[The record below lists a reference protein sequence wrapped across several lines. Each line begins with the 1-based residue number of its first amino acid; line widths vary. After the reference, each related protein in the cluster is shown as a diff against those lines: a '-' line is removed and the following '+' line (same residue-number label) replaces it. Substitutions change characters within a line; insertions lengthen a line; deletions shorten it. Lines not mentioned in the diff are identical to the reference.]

1 MIEAASGRR
10 VGRRTTILGIGC
22 AALAMAFPPSA
33 EAHGSTNAS
42 NHSVSA
48 PRSTQSPIDFH
59 EKEITFVS
67 HLPKIGF
74 SYPQTDV
81 TLVNTGS
88 PDEFATVRA
97 DVPPG
102 AAGITLNGVRHDLVQ
117 FHWHTPSEHRI
128 EGRQTPLEMHFVHRQ
143 ASGSLLV
150 IGVFIECG
158 HVNSVIDP
166 IFRELPDRPGA
177 TRDVP
182 GVHLKELLPAGQNSF
197 RYWGSLTAPPF
208 TEGVHFVVLTDP
220 ISFTARQIG
229 AFRELFGNRN
239 SREVQSLNGRKIL
252 SNAHAG

>member
-1 MIEAASGRR
+1 MIETALGRR
-10 VGRRTTILGIGC
+10 VGRRTTIFGIGC
-22 AALAMAFPPSA
+22 AAMAMAFPSSA
-33 EAHGSTNAS
+33 DAHGSTTPP
-42 NHSVSA
+42 NHSASA
-48 PRSTQSPIDFH
+48 SRSAQSPIDFH

-102 AAGITLNGVRHDLVQ
+102 AACIILNAVRHDLVQ

-150 IGVFIECG
+150 IGVFIERG
-158 HVNSVIDP
+158 RTNSAIDP
-166 IFRELPDRPGA
+166 IFRKLPDQPGA
-177 TRDVP
+177 TRDVA
-182 GVHLKELLPAGQNSF
+182 GVHLGELLPAGRESF
-197 RYWGSLTAPPF
+197 RYWGSLTVPPF
-208 TEGVHFVVLTDP
+208 TEGVQFVVFTDS
-220 ISFTARQIG
+220 IHLAARQIS
-229 AFRELFGNRN
+229 AFRELFGKRN